1 MLVGIPRLGGNDN
14 NLYIHAMRTIF
25 LVFPGFQ
32 LLDLS
37 GPAAVFGGAAEGLG
51 NDAEV
56 VTVSAEGGA
65 VMSSCGVAVATLP
78 LPAFDT
84 LDTLL
89 VVGGDSPG
97 LRALMEDRRTG
108 EWFRRAAATARRYGS
123 ICSGAFALAA
133 WGLTDGRRVA
143 THWNGAHLL
152 AEGFPGTAEDADA
165 MFVEDGA
172 LWTSAGVTA
181 GIDMALAMVERDHGP
196 RLANAIARRLVLS
209 VRRPGNQ
216 SQYSPLLRA
225 QAKAAG
231 RYADLVGYI
240 AANLEQKL
248 DVETLAARVR
258 ETPRSFHRNFRAA
271 TGKTPAA
278 FVTAARLDRARAL
291 LGEGAPVKT
300 AAAACGFSSPEH
312 FTKSFSGAFGL
323 SPAAWRSLNAT
334 GSAPLR
340 Q

>member
-1 MLVGIPRLGGNDN
+1 MQTVL
-14 NLYIHAMRTIF
+14 

-51 NDAEV
+51 NGGEV

-84 LDTLL
+84 VDTLL
-89 VVGGDSPG
+89 VVGGDGPG
-97 LRALMEDRRTG
+97 LRALMEDERTG
-108 EWFRRAAATARRYGS
+108 AWFRRTAATARRYGS

-133 WGLTDGRRVA
+133 WGLTDGHRVA

-152 AEGFPGTAEDADA
+152 AEGFPGTEVDADA

-225 QAKAAG
+225 QTKAAG
-231 RYADLVGYI
+231 RYVDLVGYI
-240 AANLEQKL
+240 AANLDRKL
-248 DVETLAARVR
+248 DVEALAARVR
-258 ETPRSFHRNFRAA
+258 ETPRSFHRNFREAM
-271 TGKTPAA
+271 GKTPAA

-334 GSAPLR
+334 ASVPLR
-340 Q
+340 R

>member
-1 MLVGIPRLGGNDN
+1 
-14 NLYIHAMRTIF
+14 MRTVL

-37 GPAAVFGGAAEGLG
+37 GPAAVFGAVAEGLG
-51 NDAEV
+51 NGDEV
-56 VTVSAEGGA
+56 VTVSGQGGP
-65 VMSSCGVAVATLP
+65 VMSSCGVAVSTLP
-78 LPAFDT
+78 LPVFDAV
-84 LDTLL
+84 DTLL
-89 VVGGDSPG
+89 VVGGDGPG
-97 LRALMEDRRTG
+97 LRALMEDGRTG
-108 EWFRRAAATARRYGS
+108 EWFRQGAATARRYGS
-123 ICSGAFALAA
+123 ICTGAFALAA
-133 WGLTDGRRVA
+133 WGLTDGHRVA
-143 THWNGAHLL
+143 THWNGAGLL
-152 AEGFPGTAEDADA
+152 SEGFPETTVDADA

-240 AANLEQKL
+240 AANLDRRL
-248 DVETLAARVR
+248 DVESLAARAR
-258 ETPRSFHRNFRAA
+258 ETPRSFHRNFREA

-291 LGEGAPVKT
+291 LGEGAAVKAT
-300 AAAACGFSSPEH
+300 AAACGFSSPEH
-312 FTKSFSGAFGL
+312 FAKSFAGAFGL
-323 SPAAWRSLNAT
+323 SPAAWRALNAT
-334 GSAPLR
+334 ASARPR
-340 Q
+340 R

>member
-1 MLVGIPRLGGNDN
+1 
-14 NLYIHAMRTIF
+14 MRTIL

-37 GPAAVFGGAAEGLG
+37 GPAAVFGAAAEGLG
-51 NDAEV
+51 RGSAV
-56 VTVSAEGGA
+56 VAVSSRGGA
-65 VMSSCGVAVATLP
+65 VVSSCGIAVATLP
-78 LPAFDT
+78 LPAVDPA
-84 LDTLL
+84 DTLL
-89 VVGGDSPG
+89 VVGGDGPG
-97 LRALMEDRRTG
+97 LSALMEDRQAG
-108 EWFRRAAATARRYGS
+108 DWFRSMADKARRHGS
-123 ICSGAFALAA
+123 ICTGAFALAA
-133 WGLTDGRRVA
+133 WGLTAGKRVA
-143 THWNGAHLL
+143 THWNS
-152 AEGFPGTAEDADA
+152 AERLSQGFPDTAVDAES

-196 RLANAIARRLVLS
+196 RLANGIARRLVLS

-231 RYADLVGYI
+231 RYTDLVGYI
-240 AANLEQKL
+240 AANLDRKL
-248 DVETLAARVR
+248 DVEALAARVR
-258 ETPRSFHRNFRAA
+258 ETPRSFHRNFREA

-334 GSAPLR
+334 ASAPPR
-340 Q
+340 R

>member
-1 MLVGIPRLGGNDN
+1 
-14 NLYIHAMRTIF
+14 MRTVI
-25 LVFPGFQ
+25 LVFHGFQ

-37 GPAAVFGGAAEGLG
+37 GPASVFGAAAEGRKSG
-51 NDAEV
+51 DEI
-56 VTVSAEGGA
+56 VTVSAGGGP
-65 VMSSCGVAVATLP
+65 VVSSCGVAVASAALVSG
-78 LPAFDT
+78 AI
-84 LDTLL
+84 DTLL
-89 VVGGDSPG
+89 VVGGDGPG
-97 LRALMEDRRTG
+97 LRALMDDARTG
-108 EWFRRAAATARRYGS
+108 AWFREAAASARRYGS

-143 THWNGAHLL
+143 THWNGAKQL
-152 AEGFPGTAEDADA
+152 AEGFPATEVDADA

-216 SQYSPLLRA
+216 SQYSPLLGA

-240 AANLEQKL
+240 AANLDRKL
-248 DVETLAARVR
+248 DVESLAARTG
-258 ETPRSFHRNFRAA
+258 EAPRSFHRNFRVA

-312 FTKSFSGAFGL
+312 FAKSFSGAFGL

-334 GSAPLR
+334 GSAPPR

>member
-1 MLVGIPRLGGNDN
+1 MQTILV
-14 NLYIHAMRTIF
+14 
-25 LVFPGFQ
+25 VFPGFQ

-37 GPAAVFGGAAEGLG
+37 GPAAVFGAAAEGLG
-51 NDAEV
+51 TASEIV
-56 VTVSAEGGA
+56 VVSGQGGA
-65 VMSSCGVAVATLP
+65 VLSSCGIAVATQPLP
-78 LPAFDT
+78 LADRV
-84 LDTLL
+84 DTLL
-89 VVGGDSPG
+89 VVGGDGPG
-97 LRALMEDRRTG
+97 LSDLMEDRAVAA
-108 EWFRRAAATARRYGS
+108 WFCAQAVNARRYGS
-123 ICSGAFALAA
+123 ICTGAFALAA
-133 WGLTDGRRVA
+133 WGLTEGKRVA
-143 THWNGAHLL
+143 THWHS
-152 AEGFPGTAEDADA
+152 AERLSDGFPETTVDAES

-231 RYADLVGYI
+231 RYADLVGHI
-240 AANLEQKL
+240 AANLDRKL
-248 DVETLAARVR
+248 DVETLAAHVG
-258 ETPRSFHRNFRAA
+258 ETPRSFHRNFREA

-278 FVTAARLDRARAL
+278 FVTAARLDRARTLIA
-291 LGEGAPVKT
+291 EGAPVKA

-323 SPAAWRSLNAT
+323 SPAAWRSLHAT
-334 GSAPLR
+334 ASAPPR
-340 Q
+340 R